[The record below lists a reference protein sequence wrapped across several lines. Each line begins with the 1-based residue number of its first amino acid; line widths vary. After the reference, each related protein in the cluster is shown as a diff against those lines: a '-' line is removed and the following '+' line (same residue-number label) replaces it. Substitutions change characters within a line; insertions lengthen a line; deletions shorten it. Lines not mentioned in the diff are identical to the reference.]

1 MNRRPLKSILKWTI
15 PIAMLAALAVG
26 ASLFLR
32 SREQTKLR
40 KAIAEREIRVERH
53 DVKKVLY
60 LTGKVLPSSSI
71 NIYSPV
77 SGQITNILVKE
88 GDRVKADQPLFSVK
102 QDSTGQRELETRR
115 NDVARAKLELGD
127 AEENL
132 TRIKS
137 VGDLFSQTDRDK
149 SEMDY
154 QRKKL
159 EHEAAVERLALL
171 EESLGL
177 RQASQ
182 IKSVQKTKS
191 GLSTIFVTAP
201 RDSYVTLI
209 SKSIGDAVLGT
220 TSSNQVSESDVMTLS
235 DVQQMIVRTKV
246 LESDLELLTP
256 GMPVVIRLDALKEK
270 QYSGKLIRISQQ
282 GIDDKTGGF
291 TYFMADVSL
300 DDQDAKVRSQMN
312 ASLEIFVAQKPNVVS
327 LPVDA
332 VATSGKY
339 SVVELPP
346 KEDETLT
353 PDLTPV
359 YREVKIGLAG
369 DDFVEILDGKVA
381 EGETLLRIDYA
392 KIDPKAL
399 AEGKIN
405 PDKKRRDKKFMRGS
419 PGAGGARGGPHG
431 G

>member
-1 MNRRPLKSILKWTI
+1 M
-15 PIAMLAALAVG
+15 PI
-26 ASLFLR
+26 S
-32 SREQTKLR
+32 
-40 KAIAEREIRVERH
+40 
-53 DVKKVLY
+53 
-60 LTGKVLPSSSI
+60 
-71 NIYSPV
+71 
-77 SGQITNILVKE
+77 
-88 GDRVKADQPLFSVK
+88 
-102 QDSTGQRELETRR
+102 
-115 NDVARAKLELGD
+115 KLELGD

-154 QRKKL
+154 QRKRL
-159 EHEAAVERLALL
+159 EYEAAVERLALL

-177 RQASQ
+177 RQAPKT
-182 IKSVQKTKS
+182 KSVQKSRS

-220 TSSNQVSESDVMTLS
+220 TNSSQVSESDVMTLS
-235 DVQQMIVRTKV
+235 DVEQMIVRTKV

-256 GMPVVIRLDALKEK
+256 GMPVVIRLDALKDK
-270 QYSGKLIRISQQ
+270 QYSGKLVRISQQ

-312 ASLEIFVAQKPNVVS
+312 ASLEIFVAQKTGVVA

-346 KEDETLT
+346 KEDERLT
-353 PDLTPV
+353 PDRTPV

-369 DDFVEILDGKVA
+369 DDFVEILDGKVT

-405 PDKKRRDKKFMRGS
+405 SSKNRKDKKLMRGG
-419 PGAGGARGGPHG
+419 PGAGRPRGGPHG